1 MHFDIA
7 TTLTIITGVINLTL
21 LGFLINFFK
30 TFREISQERELL
42 IKEQKN
48 LSDTKTQVA
57 EKELAY
63 TDRQN
68 KQLLQEKEQL
78 QKQLSEALKSE
89 GIDINFLI
97 NNSSL
102 KELTAGFAEKVEHLT
117 RKLEGI
123 HENIQNNKPQDIFDG
138 EYHLSLGNGF
148 AVNNNWEKATYH
160 LDLAAISYPEDWNLH
175 FTRGISYANMRGGAK
190 TNIKGIEAYTQALI
204 YIPDFEKEF
213 KSNIHIYRG
222 AIFKRINK
230 LDEAL
235 MDVEFGMANTNDRFF
250 IADAKYN
257 LACIYAM
264 QNKREKLF
272 AILRELKLAN
282 TFQTGIR
289 HHLDDYFQNF
299 KSDKE
304 FLELIR

>member
-1 MHFDIA
+1 MKFDLSTIV
-7 TTLTIITGVINLTL
+7 TIITGVINLTL

-30 TFREISQERELL
+30 TFREISQEREQL

-48 LSDTKTQVA
+48 LSESKTQVV

-89 GIDINFLI
+89 GIDINFLL

-102 KELTAGFAEKVEHLT
+102 KELTAGFTDKVEHLT
-117 RKLEGI
+117 RKLEDVQE
-123 HENIQNNKPQDIFDG
+123 HIQNNKQHDIIDG

-148 AVNNNWEKATYH
+148 VVNSNWAKATYH

-175 FTRGISYANMRGGAK
+175 FTRGVSYANMRGGTN
-190 TNIKGIEAYTQALI
+190 TNIKGIEAYTQAI
-204 YIPDFEKEF
+204 IHIPGYENEF
-213 KSNIHIYRG
+213 KSKIHIYRG
-222 AIFKRINK
+222 ALFKRINK
-230 LDEAL
+230 LDEAEL
-235 MDVEFGMANTNDRFF
+235 DVEFGLANTQDRYF

-272 AILRELKLAN
+272 SVLRELKNSN
-282 TFQTGIR
+282 TFKPGLR
-289 HHLDDYFQNF
+289 FHLNDYFLNF
-299 KSDKE
+299 KTDKE
-304 FLELIR
+304 FLELIT